1 MAAVL
6 ACGERGLLSH
16 RPAAILW
23 GLRESGGPRVDV
35 TTTRRVG
42 RGRAGIRVHWR
53 PSLGAAD
60 GGSCR
65 GVPCTSVARIL
76 LDLAVVVRAAE
87 LQ

>member
-42 RGRAGIRVHWR
+42 RGRAGIRVH
-53 PSLGAAD
+53 
-60 GGSCR
+60 
-65 GVPCTSVARIL
+65 
-76 LDLAVVVRAAE
+76 
-87 LQ
+87 